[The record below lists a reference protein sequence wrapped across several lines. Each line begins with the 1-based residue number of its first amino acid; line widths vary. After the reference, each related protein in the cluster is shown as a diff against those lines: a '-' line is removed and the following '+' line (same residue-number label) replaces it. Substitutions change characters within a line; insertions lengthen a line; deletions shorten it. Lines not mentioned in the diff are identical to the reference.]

1 MSQQL
6 QPVRGMKD
14 LLPSDYAIAE
24 YVVGAAYDVSMRYG
38 FKKMSTPIVEH
49 SGVFLRSLGES
60 SDVVSKEMYSL
71 LDKGQDSLTLRP
83 EFTAGVMRAFISN
96 GLHHQLPLK
105 FFSFGPCFRYDR
117 PQAGRQRQFHHINCE
132 FLGASSPYDDAEML
146 SMAKGFCEAWGILQ
160 DLTLEINS
168 LGCNISRSNY
178 HKALFEYFSDHRDN
192 LSEDSKKRLDKNP
205 MRILDSKDE
214 GDKKI
219 VLYSPVIS
227 SYYTDES
234 RKYFDEVIKLLD
246 KMNINYHV
254 NQRLVR
260 GLDYY
265 CHTAFEFTTTKI
277 GAQTSV
283 LGGGRYDGLAKLMGG
298 PDTQAFGFAAG
309 LERVMLMRD
318 FVVEDNRPCVVIP
331 IGEESLEHAVSVV
344 QKLRSMV
351 AKPFILEYKGKIAK
365 RMQHASKL
373 NAEYVLFIG
382 EDEIRSE
389 QYKLK
394 NMDEGAEVIKNISDI
409 ITQLKS

>member
-14 LLPSDYAIAE
+14 LLPSDHLVAQYI
-24 YVVGAAYDVSMRYG
+24 VDAAYDIAMRYG

-60 SDVVSKEMYSL
+60 SDVVSKEMYNL

-132 FLGASSPYDDAEML
+132 FLGAATPYDDAEML
-146 SMAKGFCEAWGILQ
+146 SMAKGFCEVWGVLQ

-168 LGCNISRSNY
+168 LGCSISRSNY
-178 HKALFEYFSDHRDN
+178 HKALFEYFSDHRSN
-192 LSEDSKKRLDKNP
+192 LSEDSKKRLEKNP

-214 GDKKI
+214 QDKRI
-219 VLYSPVIS
+219 VLQSPVIS
-227 SYYTDES
+227 DYYTDES
-234 RKYFDEVIKLLD
+234 HKYFDEVIRLLD
-246 KMNINYHV
+246 KMNVSYQI

-298 PDTQAFGFAAG
+298 PDTPAFGFAAG
-309 LERVMLMRD
+309 LERVMLLREFNVD
-318 FVVEDNRPCVVIP
+318 DKRPCVVIP
-331 IGEESLEHAVSVV
+331 IGDESTEHAITLI
-344 QKLRSMV
+344 QQLRS
-351 AKPFILEYKGKIAK
+351 AISKPFVLEYKGKIPK
-365 RMQHASKL
+365 RMQYASKI
-373 NAEYVLFIG
+373 NASHVIFIG
-382 EDEIRSE
+382 DNETKTGK
-389 QYKLK
+389 YTLK
-394 NMDEGAEVIKNISDI
+394 DMDEGQESAINISDI
-409 ITQLKS
+409 ITRLNS